1 MDRLIIKGQADLK
14 GSVKIKGS
22 KNSAL
27 PIMVSSLLSTN
38 SLELKNLP
46 NLDDIKNM
54 KKLLISFGAIIKNTT
69 DGIEIR
75 CKKIVNKDADYD
87 IVRKL

>member
-27 PIMVSSLLSTN
+27 PIMVSSLIYTN
-38 SLELKNLP
+38 SL
-46 NLDDIKNM
+46 
-54 KKLLISFGAIIKNTT
+54 
-69 DGIEIR
+69 
-75 CKKIVNKDADYD
+75 
-87 IVRKL
+87 